1 MGKLEK
7 KLKKNRREFDAAE
20 RYSDKQID
28 KTLAKILANKKISA
42 KRARKLF
49 KAQDEVDKLSSR
61 VERLE
66 YKLAKKKAKANRKK
80 LIASI
85 EAAGGEFDPRAD
97 KQKDV
102 DSKLAQAQ
110 EASASFAQEQASAAN
125 LKAKRQEAKD
135 LAEFAYKPTRG
146 TLPNPSNPYSQG
158 NFDYLAGLL
167 KERVKPSRY
176 EHSLAVAETAAKLA
190 QAYDL
195 NVAQARMAGLL
206 HDWDKALDHEHLVRR
221 IADFSLNI
229 NARVVAGMPY
239 VLHGPTAAAVLRE
252 QFHELRPA
260 VFSAIEKHT
269 LGAPGMSEL
278 DMVIMI
284 ADKIEPTHDV
294 AAYRD
299 LYDQIGVLPLEDLFF
314 QVLKLGLVY
323 VLDSAKPFSQESVD
337 VWNHYVEKLI

>member
-7 KLKKNRREFDAAE
+7 KLKKNRCEFDAAE

-42 KRARKLF
+42 KRAHKLF
-49 KAQDEVDKLSSR
+49 KAQDEVDRLSAR

-66 YKLAKKKAKANRKK
+66 FKLAKKKAKANRKE
-80 LIASI
+80 LIRSI
-85 EAAGGEFDPRAD
+85 EAAEGAEREACVGDAP
-97 KQKDV
+97 KD
-102 DSKLAQAQ
+102 AQADDAQ
-110 EASASFAQEQASAAN
+110 HSASASAQAAKEQAARELS
-125 LKAKRQEAKD
+125 
-135 LAEFAYKPTRG
+135 EFAYRPTRG
-146 TLPNPSNPYSQG
+146 ALPNPSNPYSKG
-158 NFDYLAGLL
+158 NFDYLSALL
-167 KERVKPSRY
+167 RKRVKASRY
-176 EHSLAVAETAAKLA
+176 EHSLAVSETAGKLA
-190 QAYDL
+190 QAYGL
-195 NVAQARMAGLL
+195 NVEQARIAGLL

-221 IADFSLNI
+221 IADFNLDI
-229 NARVVAGMPY
+229 NAHIVAGMPY
-239 VLHGPTAAAVLRE
+239 VLHGPTAASVLRK
-252 QFHELRPA
+252 QFPELKPA

-269 LGAPGMSEL
+269 LGAPDMSAL

-284 ADKIEPTHDV
+284 ADKVEPGHDV
-294 AAYRD
+294 AAYRE

>member
-49 KAQDEVDKLSSR
+49 KAQDEVDRLSAR

-66 YKLAKKKAKANRKK
+66 FKLAKKKAKANRRE
-80 LIASI
+80 LIRSI
-85 EAAGGEFDPRAD
+85 EDAAEGVEQKVCTGDPAD
-97 KQKDV
+97 SSAASTKE
-102 DSKLAQAQ
+102 AQAGVAQ
-110 EASASFAQEQASAAN
+110 SSSSAAHQAAKEQAARELS
-125 LKAKRQEAKD
+125 
-135 LAEFAYKPTRG
+135 EFAYKPTRG
-146 TLPNPSNPYSQG
+146 ALPNPSNPYSQG
-158 NFDYLAGLL
+158 NFDYLSALL
-167 KERVKPSRY
+167 QKRVKASRY
-176 EHSLAVAETAAKLA
+176 EHSLAVSETAAKLA
-190 QAYDL
+190 QAYGLD
-195 NVAQARMAGLL
+195 VPQARIAGLL

-221 IADFSLNI
+221 ITDFNLDISAQI
-229 NARVVAGMPY
+229 VAGMPY
-239 VLHGPTAAAVLRE
+239 VLHGPTAAAVLRKR
-252 QFHELRPA
+252 FPELRPA

-269 LGAPGMSEL
+269 LGSPNMSALE
-278 DMVIMI
+278 MVVMV
-284 ADKIEPTHDV
+284 ADKIEPGHDV

-337 VWNHYVEKLI
+337 VWNYYVEKLI